1 MLSFCDRRVRPVC
14 RAELMSPRVG
24 MYNGPLTL
32 CKSPGRDRGTEGTK
46 CAYAAEW
53 LGQQPVI
60 TMTRVAVMFVIYNI

>member
-1 MLSFCDRRVRPVC
+1 
-14 RAELMSPRVG
+14 MSPRVG

-53 LGQQPVI
+53 WGQQPVI
-60 TMTRVAVMFVIYNI
+60 TTRVAVMFVIYNI